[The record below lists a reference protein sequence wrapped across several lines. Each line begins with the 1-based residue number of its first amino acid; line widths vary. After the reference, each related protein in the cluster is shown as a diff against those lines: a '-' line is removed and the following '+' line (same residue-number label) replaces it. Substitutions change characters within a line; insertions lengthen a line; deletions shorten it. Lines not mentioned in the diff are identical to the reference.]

1 MPKQLARY
9 AVVAAM
15 GTLLGGCL
23 YETTL
28 DANGGGVM
36 SIVLRGT
43 SRKGL
48 EGIKNK
54 MQNSA
59 VKVLSAEFSG
69 RDDNGEAL
77 FKLQFEDLTKLPTAE
92 FFRNVSIKRSDGV
105 EGSQVLTAIV
115 RNARPGDLSDA
126 QIERLGRDVKVVVT
140 FPGDVI
146 ESNGTASAPNAVT
159 WTWGMK
165 EFFRASEVMMTA
177 AYKPSAA
184 AATAPT
190 AASSAAVTPAT

>member
-1 MPKQLARY
+1 MPKRLARY
-9 AVVAAM
+9 AVVVA
-15 GTLLGGCL
+15 LGALVSGCL

-28 DANGGGVM
+28 DANGGGKM
-36 SIVLRGT
+36 SVTLRGVHQ
-43 SRKGL
+43 KDL
-48 EGIKNK
+48 EGLRNK
-54 MQNSA
+54 MQNAA
-59 VKVLSAEFSG
+59 VRVLSAEFSG
-69 RDDNGEAL
+69 ASDNGQGL
-77 FKLQFEDLTKLPTAE
+77 LKLQFDDVTKLSTTE

-115 RNARPGDLSDA
+115 RNAKPSDLSDA
-126 QIERLGRDVKVVVT
+126 QVERLGKEVKVVVT

-165 EFFRASEVMMTA
+165 EFFKASEVMMTA
-177 AYKPSAA
+177 AYKPG

-190 AASSAAVTPAT
+190 AGPSAAVTPAT

>member
-9 AVVAAM
+9 AVVVAM
-15 GTLLGGCL
+15 GALMSGCL

-28 DANGGGVM
+28 DANGGGTMSVM
-36 SIVLRGT
+36 LRGIN
-43 SRKGL
+43 RKDL
-48 EGIKNK
+48 EGLKNK
-54 MQNSA
+54 MQNRT

-69 RDDNGEAL
+69 ESDNGQVVT
-77 FKLQFEDLTKLPTAE
+77 KLQFEDVTKLSTTE

-115 RNARPGDLSDA
+115 RNAKPGDLSDA
-126 QIERLGRDVKVVVT
+126 QIERLGKELKVVVT

-146 ESNGTASAPNAVT
+146 ESNGTTGAPNTVT

-165 EFFRASEVMMTA
+165 DFFKQSEVMMTA

-184 AATAPT
+184 AAAAPT
-190 AASSAAVTPAT
+190 AGPTAAVTPAT